1 MSRSRNKP
9 ENIEIIEYRSEMRR
23 KIDGN
28 IAGVQG
34 VSRIRVQSVCG
45 LITGLYRHIIGQAGF
60 LLGNRQRER
69 FPFDTRNMD
78 VLPISPC
85 YGYIDFSL
93 TSSLFLLLPFPLSF
107 YHLLIP
113 LKSKSPFYISA
124 IHFPESRNLFY

>member
-1 MSRSRNKP
+1 MGLSRGAERCFECRSPAVVVFEFACSMQPPDFQGIYFTFLSIRGPASVKYYPDATGSR
-9 ENIEIIEYRSEMRR
+9 
-23 KIDGN
+23 
-28 IAGVQG
+28 
-34 VSRIRVQSVCG
+34 RV
-45 LITGLYRHIIGQAGF
+45 
-60 LLGNRQRER
+60 
-69 FPFDTRNMD
+69 TRNCAG
-78 VLPISPC
+78 PYC

>member
-1 MSRSRNKP
+1 MDP
-9 ENIEIIEYRSEMRR
+9 VT
-23 KIDGN
+23 D
-28 IAGVQG
+28 Q
-34 VSRIRVQSVCG
+34 
-45 LITGLYRHIIGQAGF
+45 LIFPLEESLKDSYWLHFKDTIVMLGSGE
-60 LLGNRQRER
+60 LLGHE
-69 FPFDTRNMD
+69 PGGSTC
-78 VLPISPC
+78 LPSSSLHIHCTYPRCRCVANNPDGFVDSC